1 MQGTLVVIY
10 MMGRNVCIYII
21 NEKIINGGKGR
32 QVQCKPTLYHFA
44 YNHGAGDSSVNSSF
58 CPSQLIESGH
68 RVYIVYV
75 ISLKVGV
82 EADRPVYWKSLKLEI
97 GSLGG
102 VVRLVVAHISTFVRS
117 RGLKKRQVAH
127 R

>member
-1 MQGTLVVIY
+1 MQT
-10 MMGRNVCIYII
+10 NP
-21 NEKIINGGKGR
+21 
-32 QVQCKPTLYHFA
+32 QHFD
-44 YNHGAGDSSVNSSF
+44 YNRGAGDFSVNSSF

-68 RVYIVYV
+68 RLYIVYV
-75 ISLKVGV
+75 ISCKVGV
-82 EADRPVYWKSLKLEI
+82 EADRPVYCKSLKLEI